1 MRSAPCAVF
10 IIIILLNVD
19 IRVSRLNAAAL
30 GLLKKVASE
39 TERPSGRK
47 NVDV

>member
-10 IIIILLNVD
+10 IIITLLNVD
-19 IRVSRLNAAAL
+19 IRVSPLNAAAV
-30 GLLKKVASE
+30 GLLEKLGPE
-39 TERPSGRK
+39 TKRSSGRK